1 MKSKEPTHEKMIE
14 AVKSYYGLKID
25 DNAYDSAD
33 VYAYEETTAD
43 GYSVYVVTH
52 DMRSICVNEDVYY
65 YESDVPSAIMECITN
80 SNGYCTLYA
89 DQYFLD
95 DIYFDDMLLEEF
107 SEIAEKIYDEIAN
120 DEGDYGF
127 DMAEILWLKE
137 EFTESEEINQTVSQL
152 IVVQFPRT
160 TNRNRVIHLILVAH
174 THKVWAFRGMSKQ
187 QQTITKQLQNLYS
200 WTQFYQER
208 GNKEQIRKCQTEIA
222 QLKQAYNK
230 LKSNKNGKTKNAK

>member
-1 MKSKEPTHEKMIE
+1 MESKEPTEEKIIE

-33 VYAYEETTAD
+33 VYAYEENTAD

-52 DMRSICVNEDVYY
+52 DMRSICVSEDVYY
-65 YESDVPSAIMECITN
+65 YDSDVAEAIMEQIRY

-95 DIYFDDMLLEEF
+95 DIYFNDNLLEEF
-107 SEIAEKIYDEIAN
+107 SEIAEKIYDEITN

-137 EFTESEEINQTVSQL
+137 EFTESEEINQTVS
-152 IVVQFPRT
+152 
-160 TNRNRVIHLILVAH
+160 
-174 THKVWAFRGMSKQ
+174 
-187 QQTITKQLQNLYS
+187 
-200 WTQFYQER
+200 
-208 GNKEQIRKCQTEIA
+208 
-222 QLKQAYNK
+222 
-230 LKSNKNGKTKNAK
+230 